1 MPGFIPFSIRSMFVF
16 AIWGMTPLFAH
27 SSELSESP
35 EQMNRSTGSEVQG
48 TQSLAQTEPRGER
61 VKIRKR
67 PRRMVANRKGE
78 NTMVSDSEPKGP
90 ANGVKLGGGL
100 VFGADGASPLLLGA
114 DYFSPLQ
121 IVRNLGFVAGASFW
135 NYSIFGVSVSFITF
149 EAGVDY
155 HFPVSYLG
163 RLVGGARLTYVNA
176 SGDSSSSSKFGLTV
190 LGGYEHSLGESAVG
204 GEFRMPMIADFD
216 VTYLFGYYKIYF

>member
-1 MPGFIPFSIRSMFVF
+1 MPGFIPFSIKSMFVF

-35 EQMNRSTGSEVQG
+35 ESMNRSPGSEVQG
-48 TQSLAQTEPRGER
+48 TQSLAQTESRGGR

-78 NTMVSDSEPKGP
+78 DLVASGSEIKAP

-100 VFGADGASPLLLGA
+100 VFGADGASPFLLGA
-114 DYFSPLQ
+114 DYFYPLQ
-121 IVRNLGFVAGASFW
+121 VIRNLGFVAGASFW
-135 NYSIFGVSVSFITF
+135 TYSVLGFSVNFITF
-149 EAGVDY
+149 EGGVDY
-155 HFPVSYLG
+155 HFPISHSG
-163 RLVGGARLTYVNA
+163 NLVGGARLTYVNA

-190 LGGYEHSLGESAVG
+190 LGGYEHSLGDSAVG
-204 GEFRMPMIADFD
+204 GEFRIPMIADFD
-216 VTYLFGYYKIYF
+216 VRYLFGYYKVYF